1 MCTLALLGTAISV
14 GGTLMQG
21 VQQQQMA
28 NYQAKAYEQ
37 QAQADA
43 QSAAFERSQER
54 HKQDLL
60 EAQARAQAGASGVGI
75 AGSPTEVL
83 AANARQGQVDL
94 DAMLYGS
101 RLRQNNLNT
110 QAAVSRLQGK
120 QAMTA
125 SIFNAGSSLIGGLSK
140 IYDPTKSPSS
150 GSLQSGNAVIVGASP
165 FSRASWAGNS

>member
-14 GGTLMQG
+14 GGALVQG
-21 VQQQQMA
+21 AQQQQLA

-43 QSAAFERSQER
+43 QSAAFEQRQER
-54 HKQDLL
+54 RRQDLL

-94 DAMLYGS
+94 NATRYS
-101 RLRQNNLNT
+101 SKLRQNNLNT
-110 QAAVSRLQGK
+110 QAAISRFQGK

-125 SIFNAGSSLIGGLSK
+125 SIFKAGGSLIDGLSGLYDPARSVTFGGSSL
-140 IYDPTKSPSS
+140 SP
-150 GSLQSGNAVIVGASP
+150 
-165 FSRASWAGNS
+165 RAAGP